1 MWLILGP
8 WSYHSDKVIW
18 LRVGWTHQFF
28 APSLS
33 GLQCVAIK
41 LGVLLYTSAHTT
53 SYCKHSNFLLQ
64 SFPCMQKSTW
74 LEGCRIWTPGN
85 NPLSTTKGVGA
96 CILQLH
102 HFLDRTTLAAEV
114 PSQSE
119 PQLPTVVT
127 YISTP
132 YIEFL
137 PCLIS
142 SPQSLTGGFWHKYM
156 HSSPCP
162 RVPWDEAFHIPPC
175 WVARAGVLLGWVETF
190 PSPSATAGFLS
201 IGGLCDKQANFCP
214 FQVLFY

>member
-132 YIEFL
+132 YIWVPSL
-137 PCLIS
+137 PYFIS
-142 SPQSLTGGFWHKYM
+142 SVPYWWILAQIHAFKSLSQGPLGQSIPHSPLLSGQSRSVIRMSRDISKPLCYSWILKHWGTLWQTG
-156 HSSPCP
+156 
-162 RVPWDEAFHIPPC
+162 
-175 WVARAGVLLGWVETF
+175 
-190 PSPSATAGFLS
+190 
-201 IGGLCDKQANFCP
+201 
-214 FQVLFY
+214 